1 MIINNLD
8 FLENLK
14 FSFDNKAKI
23 FELSKEDINFLK
35 TFNNYLKSNTIS
47 SLGIYSADKKKLIR
61 IQQILIAIVSLSS
74 VSNQFLVHK
83 KNSSNDYSSHI
94 NNFFIIGNQRC
105 RFLRIF
111 DIGSE
116 KIVEYEILNLA
127 TKRKKVKNKN
137 TATIQE
143 PLRKFESKNPEFFK
157 HNKAFKSVKKEAV
170 TISDV
175 NKSIEFKNDWLN
187 LLLDPEDVYPDTN
200 INLTKNSFTISYL
213 AIAQNIRNL
222 KKIVIGTKKKDESK
236 NLSDLLF
243 FNGGDSK
250 DSLCPHVLHSSSL
263 ENLESNISL
272 EVITPSI
279 LFIQSSKMLINFL
292 DDSFYNKYQKK
303 IVFLEPN
310 DLARKNDNL
319 KTNIEI
325 LRDYGFKFIDIG
337 KFNEAS
343 MKLIGKVTPVQ
354 SIDIH
359 KFNEPL
365 IPRIYKLIRQINQD
379 ERFSN
384 YCPNFFK
391 IAYRTLNNLFK
402 SADFIKQKSEE
413 FKVEI
418 DKTLSYG
425 YSEEAKLLQSMKEVL
440 IPYMELMRISKDNPG
455 IRLKV
460 VIDFILPKVQG
471 SRKGSN
477 LRTTSDGSYLYVKS
491 LEIAII
497 YDKKES
503 FFTKNEMESLSSFF
517 SGKNIRISFY
527 DINANF
533 DDGFSPYAVVFPNLL
548 KNDISTMINIQANK
562 KFLILDQNEF
572 KKFDKI
578 RSEFIET
585 KKIIKFHEFS
595 FSNQN
600 DTNIFDNFK
609 VTSVDSLTNSSNTE
623 LIESNIMNTYSIINQ
638 KEHVSDFDRK
648 WDYEELDH
656 NCNIETRQGY
666 NSANYTREAYMFNFR
681 LEKSNYQFICE
692 KGHSVLLYDIDDECF
707 YTKKIE
713 KIPELS
719 GSFKVLLP
727 INWNKELRFKI
738 SDEILRKAGL
748 DLVKIQNDISLWK
761 DAFKSFVL
769 SEGDIH
775 LRVSEV
781 IPNINLSTVKR
792 YLYDNELIGPG
803 QSHQTHDYLTKIFN
817 ASSLQG
823 LKVDE
828 ELVLSVENSIRES
841 RKARQ
846 RVQGFIKKRVERN
859 ININNTIYSDELI
872 GKIGSFDFINCNLSD
887 KINATQD
894 MINKLTKERF

>member
-14 FSFDNKAKI
+14 FSFENKAKT
-23 FELSKEDINFLK
+23 FELSQEDINFLK
-35 TFNNYLKSNTIS
+35 TFNNYLKSETIS
-47 SLGIYSADKKKLIR
+47 SLGIYSTDKKKLIR
-61 IQQILIAIVSLSS
+61 IQQILVAIVSLSS
-74 VSNQFLVHK
+74 ISNQFLVHK

-111 DIGSE
+111 DLGSE

-127 TKRKKVKNKN
+127 TKRKKLKNKN

-143 PLRKFESKNPEFFK
+143 PLRKFESKNPEFSRD
-157 HNKAFKSVKKEAV
+157 NKAFKSIKKEAV

-175 NKSIEFKNDWLN
+175 NKSIEFENDWLN
-187 LLLDPEDVYPDTN
+187 LLLDPVDVYPDTN
-200 INLTKNSFTISYL
+200 INLKKNSFTISCL
-213 AIAQNIRNL
+213 ATAQNIRNL
-222 KKIVIGTKKKDESK
+222 KKIIIGTKKKDESK
-236 NLSDLLF
+236 NLSDLLL
-243 FNGGDSK
+243 FNGGNSK

-272 EVITPSI
+272 EAFTPSI
-279 LFIQSSKMLINFL
+279 LFIQTSKMLINSL
-292 DDSFYNKYQKK
+292 DDSFYNKYKKK

-310 DLARKNDNL
+310 DLGKKNDNL

-337 KFNEAS
+337 NFNEPS

-354 SIDIH
+354 SIYIY

-365 IPRIYKLIRQINQD
+365 IPRIYKLIKQISED
-379 ERFSN
+379 GRFLH
-384 YCPNFFK
+384 YCPNFYK
-391 IAYRTLNNLFK
+391 IAYRTLSSLFK
-402 SADFIKQKSEE
+402 SPDFIKQKSEE
-413 FKVEI
+413 FEVEI
-418 DKTLSYG
+418 DKLLSHG
-425 YSEEAKLLQSMKEVL
+425 YSAEAKLLQSIKEVL
-440 IPYMELMRISKDNPG
+440 VPYMELMRISKDNPG
-455 IRLKV
+455 MRLKV
-460 VIDFILPKVQG
+460 FIDYILPSIQG
-471 SRKGSN
+471 SRKGPN
-477 LRTTSDGSYLYVKS
+477 LRTTSDGANLYVKS
-491 LEIAII
+491 LEVAIV

-503 FFTKNEMESLSSFF
+503 FFSENEIQSLSSFF
-517 SGKNIRISFY
+517 SGKNIGISFY
-527 DINANF
+527 DINAIF

-585 KKIIKFHEFS
+585 KKIIKLHEFS
-595 FSNQN
+595 FSNEN
-600 DTNIFDNFK
+600 DTNFFDNFK
-609 VTSVDSLTNSSNTE
+609 VSIDSLTNSPNTE
-623 LIESNIMNTYSIINQ
+623 LIERNIINTYSIINQ
-638 KEHVSDFDRK
+638 KENVSDFDRK

-656 NCNIETRQGY
+656 NRNFEMRQVD
-666 NSANYTREAYMFNFR
+666 NSFNYTREAYMFNFR

-692 KGHSVLLYDIDDECF
+692 KGHSVLLYDMDDECF

-761 DAFKSFVL
+761 DAFKSFAL
-769 SEGDIH
+769 SEGDIE
-775 LRVSEV
+775 RVSEV

-803 QSHQTHDYLTKIFN
+803 QSHQTHDYLTKIFS
-817 ASSLQG
+817 ASSLDG

-841 RKARQ
+841 RKARK
-846 RVQGFIKKRVERN
+846 RVQGFINKRVERN
-859 ININNTIYSDELI
+859 INMNNTIYSDELI
-872 GKIGSFDFINCNLSD
+872 GEIGSFDFINCNLND
-887 KINATQD
+887 RINATQD